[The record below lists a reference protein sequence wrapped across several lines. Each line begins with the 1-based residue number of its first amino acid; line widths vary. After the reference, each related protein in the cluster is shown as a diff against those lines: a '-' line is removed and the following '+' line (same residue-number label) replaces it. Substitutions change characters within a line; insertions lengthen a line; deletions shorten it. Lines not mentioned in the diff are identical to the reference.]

1 MISLLEGLRLFRQ
14 PSTSELLA
22 RKFRKIIGKQTFRD
36 KLADLRLG
44 RRAAATLKDKRTK
57 QALGILALA
66 GANSMYQ
73 KHRFTQQMEQGVKD
87 GTIIKRDNTYYRG
100 NKPIRGPQPYDP
112 LQILSNKF
120 I

>member
-22 RKFRKIIGKQTFRD
+22 RKFRKLLGKQTFRD

-57 QALGILALA
+57 QALGILALT
-66 GANSMYQ
+66 GANHMYRRH
-73 KHRFTQQMEQGVKD
+73 KFTQQMEQGVKD
-87 GTIIKRDNTYYRG
+87 GTIIKRDNTYYHG
-100 NKPIRGPQPYDP
+100 NKPIPGPRPYDP
-112 LQILSNKF
+112 LEILSDKF

>member
-22 RKFRKIIGKQTFRD
+22 RKFRKLLGRQTFRD

-44 RRAAATLKDKRTK
+44 KRAAATLKDKRTK
-57 QALGILALA
+57 QALGLLALT
-66 GANSMYQ
+66 GANNMY
-73 KHRFTQQMEQGVKD
+73 KRHRFTQQMEQGVRD

-100 NKPIRGPQPYDP
+100 NKPIHGPQYNP
-112 LQILSNKF
+112 LDILSDRF